1 MQETQQ
7 QVFVR
12 QMLIDSLKAEV
23 AELKEQQHQGSQE
36 HRLALEQ
43 AAAKL
48 RQELDEQRGL
58 EEKRTAKIL
67 ALEAA
72 LTHAGDRMSALEKES
87 VAMRAVCDKAEQREL
102 NYGAEIEK
110 LRSTNTELQTR
121 VASAEARHAETMA
134 AMNEQ
139 VDALR
144 RQFFFS
150 TAISVKLGQF
160 YQGRQ
165 MNVSL
170 TDLYERLMKLNIP
183 FGEWPAWI
191 SEQILASAET
201 PVAATAAPAAPA
213 AANAKRQRTQTKRV

>member
-12 QMLIDSLKAEV
+12 QMLIDSLKSEV

-36 HRLALEQ
+36 HRVALEQ
-43 AAAKL
+43 TAQNLKK
-48 RQELDEQRGL
+48 ELDEQRGKG
-58 EEKRTAKIL
+58 EKQTAKIL

-72 LTHAGDRMSALEKES
+72 LSHASERMEALEKES
-87 VAMRAVCDKAEQREL
+87 AAMRAACDKAEQREL

-110 LRSTNTELQTR
+110 LRVVNTDLQAR
-121 VASAEARHAETMA
+121 VAGSEARHADTMV

-139 VDALR
+139 IDALR

-150 TAISVKLGQF
+150 TAISIKLGQF

-165 MNVSL
+165 LNVSL
-170 TDLYERLMKLNIP
+170 TDLYERLMKLALP
-183 FGEWPAWI
+183 FADWPAWI
-191 SEQILASAET
+191 SEQLLSAVEV
-201 PVAATAAPAAPA
+201 PAPA
-213 AANAKRQRTQTKRV
+213 AAAAAANNAAAAKRQRTQTKRV